1 MSLCVPSVLGVA
13 DGGLGR
19 LQNCICRWYQGEK
32 KNSYFTQGEKIR
44 GSDNQ
49 WQLFASGIFLI
60 FILFF
65 CSLLGLHNSH
75 AILLPDHSLVVSFVS
90 DLKMS

>member
-65 CSLLGLHNSH
+65 LQLTWITQLACNFIARPFSRGKLC
-75 AILLPDHSLVVSFVS
+75 F
-90 DLKMS
+90 